1 LHGSLEPSSARS
13 VGTSA
18 GSVGA
23 NGWPVATNH
32 SSVEANADPVE
43 TNHPFIYYMIPDI
56 LDAPPV
62 PLSSYRVRQT
72 EQPSVPAKILIVDD
86 REDKLIALESVLSTL
101 GESIVLAKSG
111 RDALREIL
119 HHEFAVIL
127 MDVFMP
133 SMDGFETAAM
143 IRQRVQCAHTPII
156 FITSVH
162 NTDDLTARGY
172 SLGAVDYI
180 FSPIV
185 PDVLR
190 TKIGVFLDLYR
201 KSKLIEEQGQKI
213 GKLLAGG
220 NQIIGNA
227 SERLDLQTRANP
239 FYMLSAQPL
248 CVIDSAGT
256 FRCVNPAWEHHLGF
270 IEDELKEKSMLTF
283 IHKEDWQLVS
293 KALLQIE
300 RGTPTTFTARHRCKD
315 GNYRKLS
322 WTVLPFIGAENYYVF
337 TRDVSSAAN
346 KKLHIGFS
354 RS

>member
-1 LHGSLEPSSARS
+1 
-13 VGTSA
+13 
-18 GSVGA
+18 
-23 NGWPVATNH
+23 
-32 SSVEANADPVE
+32 
-43 TNHPFIYYMIPDI
+43 MIHDI

-62 PLSSYRVRQT
+62 PLSAARVAQQEAPQT
-72 EQPSVPAKILIVDD
+72 PAKILIVDD
-86 REDKLIALESVLSTL
+86 RDDKLIALESVLSTL
-101 GESIVLAKSG
+101 GEDIVLARSG

-143 IRQRVQCAHTPII
+143 IRQRAQCANTPII

-190 TKIGVFLDLYR
+190 TKIGVFLELYR
-201 KSKLIEEQGQKI
+201 KNKTIEEQKKAITKLHASMVPVSGSGEDRLQMQTRSNPFFMLSPQ
-213 GKLLAGG
+213 LLA
-220 NQIIGNA
+220 
-227 SERLDLQTRANP
+227 
-239 FYMLSAQPL
+239 
-248 CVIDSAGT
+248 VIDGGGL
-256 FRCVNPAWEHHLGF
+256 FRRINPAWEQSLGF
-270 IEDELKEKSMLTF
+270 IEDELKEKSILTVV
-283 IHKEDWQLVS
+283 HTEEWELVS
-293 KALLQIE
+293 KALLQVE
-300 RGTPTTFTARHRCKD
+300 RGGPTSFTARHRSKR
-315 GNYRKLS
+315 GEYTKLA
-322 WTVLPFIGAENYYVF
+322 WTILPFVGTDFYYIF
-337 TRDVSSAAN
+337 ARDLTSATAS